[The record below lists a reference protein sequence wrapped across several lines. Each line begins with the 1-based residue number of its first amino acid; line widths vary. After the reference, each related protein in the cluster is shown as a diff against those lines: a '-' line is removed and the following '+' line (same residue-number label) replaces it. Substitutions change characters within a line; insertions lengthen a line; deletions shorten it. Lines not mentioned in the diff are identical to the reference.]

1 MTPFATAQTT
11 LIAKPIADAGADHA
25 RLELPDAPDA
35 VTSNS
40 SSSTNDSG
48 SVADPDSD
56 AADASPNAASGHL
69 LHLEI
74 LVQPGDVAKP
84 MTVRNKIASGFK
96 SSVSLF
102 SVAGWFSA
110 TGWEQLT
117 NGSPNYGT
125 DAGAFGQRLGAAT
138 IRGISEG
145 VFSKSLFA
153 PLFHEDPRYYVM
165 GSGHPFFK
173 RAVYAA
179 TRSIITRTDS
189 GRTTPNFSL
198 FAGNAAGS
206 ALTTTYYP
214 SQNTSFKEVA
224 ETFGGSIGGSAIGFV
239 VDEFIIDALVDLHIK
254 KK

>member
-1 MTPFATAQTT
+1 MAPFATAQAT
-11 LIAKPIADAGADHA
+11 LIPKPISDASADRA

-35 VTSNS
+35 PVS
-40 SSSTNDSG
+40 SSISSTNVAG
-48 SVADPDSD
+48 SISDPDSS
-56 AADASPNAASGHL
+56 AAAASANAASGRLVHL
-69 LHLEI
+69 DSLI
-74 LVQPGDVAKP
+74 QPGETATP
-84 MTVRNKIASGFK
+84 MTVPNKIVSGFK
-96 SSVSLF
+96 SSLSLF
-102 SVAGWFSA
+102 SATGWVAA
-110 TGWEQLT
+110 AGWEQLT

-165 GSGHPFFK
+165 GKGHPFFK
-173 RAVYAA
+173 RIVYAA

-189 GRTTPNFSL
+189 GRATPNFSL
-198 FAGNAAGS
+198 FTGNAAGS

-214 SQNTSFKEVA
+214 NKNTGFKEVA
-224 ETFGGSIGGSAIGFV
+224 QTFGGSIGGSSIGFV